1 MVDRRDLGF
10 AVSARVATVVLLVLS
25 ALLPDTAA
33 AREPTALEVQA
44 AAARAAGLSPDRALS
59 AAGRARAAALLPA
72 LRVRV
77 ARDLD
82 RDQSLALE
90 PGRADQLGLGA
101 SDRLILEVRA
111 EWDLARLVF
120 EPGELAALE
129 AAARLARERRELL
142 EAVTRL
148 YFERRRLAARLDRV
162 PEPDDRARFGEVTA
176 LLDAMTA
183 GLYTRS
189 SGLRQPGRRRSA
201 R

>member
-1 MVDRRDLGF
+1 MVHRRDLGL
-10 AVSARVATVVLLVLS
+10 AVRAPLAT
-25 ALLPDTAA
+25 ALLLAGAVLMPSSGA

-44 AAARAAGLSPDRALS
+44 AAVRVAGLSPDRALS

-82 RDQSLALE
+82 RDESVSLE

-101 SDRLILEVRA
+101 SDRLVLEVRA
-111 EWDLARLVF
+111 EWDLARLAF

-148 YFERRRLAARLDRV
+148 YFERRRLATRLATT
-162 PEPDDRARFGEVTA
+162 PEPDDRARFAELTA
-176 LLDAMTA
+176 LLDSLTA
-183 GLYTRS
+183 GLYTRV
-189 SGLRQPGRRRSA
+189 QPVRRRSA

>member
-1 MVDRRDLGF
+1 VDRRDLG
-10 AVSARVATVVLLVLS
+10 ATVSARLGGVIAFVCA
-25 ALLPDTAA
+25 ALCPAGTF
-33 AREPTALEVQA
+33 AREPTIGEVQA
-44 AAARAAGLSPDRALS
+44 AAERVAGLSPDRALA

-82 RDQSLALE
+82 RDESLDLE
-90 PGRADQLGLGA
+90 PGRADQLGLDA
-101 SDRLILEVRA
+101 SDRLVLEVRA
-111 EWDLARLVF
+111 EWDLARLAF

-129 AAARLARERRELL
+129 TGARLARERRELV

-148 YFERRRLAARLDRV
+148 YFERRRLAARLAAEGV
-162 PEPDDRARFGEVTA
+162 EADDRARFGEVTA
-176 LLDAMTA
+176 ILDAMTA

-189 SGLRQPGRRRSA
+189 GGRRGPVRRRSA